1 MTSGVHSVSI
11 DVSIDVSKLSAHANF
26 KKASQDMVV
35 DNFFYFGG
43 ANFCYISLA
52 VVCCALCALPFT

>member
-35 DNFFYFGG
+35 DKFFTLGVLTFVTYH
-43 ANFCYISLA
+43 
-52 VVCCALCALPFT
+52 